1 MFSADYFTSV
11 FICNPQ
17 RWIHRSWI
25 ECHVADTFG
34 RFCNPTE
41 LFFKIPHLP
50 SFRGAL
56 NSLSWNPLIKN
67 LKESCRKNNARLTQV
82 MRDFL
87 RVYRRTHNVKDRQCT
102 YKHNIEARSCNHFC
116 CGKAISTYSEWVFVA
131 LVIQHAKRM
140 RRVMSSM
147 ACPAVQYFSTLSH
160 KRHEKTKKK
169 NGKNYWTSNVC
180 CDSLDNFCLW
190 NISYSEENGSRYKC
204 V

>member
-1 MFSADYFTSV
+1 
-11 FICNPQ
+11 
-17 RWIHRSWI
+17 
-25 ECHVADTFG
+25 
-34 RFCNPTE
+34 
-41 LFFKIPHLP
+41 
-50 SFRGAL
+50 
-56 NSLSWNPLIKN
+56 
-67 LKESCRKNNARLTQV
+67 

-131 LVIQHAKRM
+131 FVIQHAKRI

-169 NGKNYWTSNVC
+169 KNGKITEHQMCVVILSTTFVCETFLILKRTDRDINVYK
-180 CDSLDNFCLW
+180 S
-190 NISYSEENGSRYKC
+190 SYKVPGILFSF
-204 V
+204 